1 MSRHP
6 FARTTSAALL
16 LGLSAV
22 LAACGGA
29 AEDASSDA
37 GSGGG
42 PAAAA
47 TEEQTSEAPGS
58 TSDGAAPDPC
68 ELITAADLE
77 AAFGLPFEEGDA
89 STTTAPFTFHAC
101 GFGAATDDLVARTV
115 TIQTLADGDIDE
127 ELDRTAA
134 DTFADMR
141 ASMTDATDVT
151 GLGDEA
157 FATTYDITFL
167 QDGVYVNLAAPGGSS
182 DEARAGLE
190 QLAHTLS
197 DRL

>member
-6 FARTTSAALL
+6 LTRTTSAALL

-42 PAAAA
+42 AAA
-47 TEEQTSEAPGS
+47 TTEEQSSEGAGS

-77 AAFGLPFEEGDA
+77 AAFGLPFEEGDPG
-89 STTTAPFTFHAC
+89 TTSAPFTFHGC

-115 TIQTLADGDIDE
+115 TIQTLADGDIDP

-134 DTFADMR
+134 DTFTDMR
-141 ASMTDATDVT
+141 ASMTDATDVAD
-151 GLGDEA
+151 LGDEA

-167 QDGVYVNLAAPGGSS
+167 QDGVYVNLVAPGGSS